1 MVSFRGQ
8 KKAWATSRSVSFRVL
23 IKILRRAS
31 PPLSYAESPPPPR
44 DLGQIH
50 QKSPVVKSSRVL
62 FYLGEKFLGGQ
73 TTDIGFQGFH
83 AS

>member
-8 KKAWATSRSVSFRVL
+8 KKLGPSPDRSLLGFF
-23 IKILRRAS
+23 IKIFRRAS
-31 PPLSYAESPPPPR
+31 PPLSYAESLPPR

-50 QKSPVVKSSRVL
+50 QKSPEVNLCRVL